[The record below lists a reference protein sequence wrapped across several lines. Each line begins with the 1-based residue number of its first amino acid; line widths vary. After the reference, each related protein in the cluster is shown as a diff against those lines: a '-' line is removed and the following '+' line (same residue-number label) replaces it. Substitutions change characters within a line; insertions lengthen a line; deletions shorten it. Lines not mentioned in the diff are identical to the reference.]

1 MTAIF
6 PLISGAGGGLSGW
19 AVLKLVDW
27 KTARKTKQSEA
38 IVTITAAAL
47 IIATLAIKAGQ
58 PAPGWFVYAGLIVV
72 LIGVTLFDIRTK
84 LIPHAVTI
92 PGTVAGLIGGSYIL
106 PRGIWDSVLGL
117 IVGGGV
123 LLAST
128 LVEKLRKKEIGG
140 GDWKYAAMIGSF
152 IGPQR
157 VVVALILTGVF
168 GAIGAIALALSGQQT
183 RSLALGPWLSAGAV
197 ASILWMR

>member
-1 MTAIF
+1 M
-6 PLISGAGGGLSGW
+6 
-19 AVLKLVDW
+19 
-27 KTARKTKQSEA
+27 
-38 IVTITAAAL
+38 TITAAAL
-47 IIATLAIKAGQ
+47 ILAILAIKAGR
-58 PAPGWFVYAGLIVV
+58 PAPSWFVYAGLIVV

-84 LIPHAVTI
+84 LIPHAVTV
-92 PGTVAGLIGGSYIL
+92 PGTIAGLIAGAYIL
-106 PRGIWDSVLGL
+106 PLGIRNSVLGL

-128 LVEKLRKKEIGG
+128 VVEKLRKKEIGG

-168 GAIGAIALALSGQQT
+168 GAIGAIALALSGHQSRPQ
-183 RSLALGPWLSAGAV
+183 ALGPWLSAGAV
-197 ASILWMR
+197 ASILLG